1 MTGIYDSTAA
11 NAVDDK
17 ADILKTGSANMSD
30 TEPKDVGVENQQ
42 MLLGGEAE
50 RKLVRKLDIHIIPV
64 VMALYLLSFLDRYV
78 FSHCSKLRQ
87 ALNGVTESTSVMRD
101 CIIWSEILACTE
113 TCIRPRSH
121 FSL

>member
-1 MTGIYDSTAA
+1 MTGIYDSTAPSA
-11 NAVDDK
+11 ADDK
-17 ADILKTGSANMSD
+17 ADILNTGSANMSD

-78 FSHCSKLRQ
+78 L
-87 ALNGVTESTSVMRD
+87 
-101 CIIWSEILACTE
+101 
-113 TCIRPRSH
+113 
-121 FSL
+121 